1 MSRHPR
7 RTEQAFSS
15 ALAAADWLTPADAAI
30 VRVARD
36 MAEQID
42 SLVTPAQQR
51 MVRDAGAH
59 ASKTAYVIQT
69 YQRLLTAMGLTPE
82 GRRQLGIEPD
92 ESDDALAAVLRG
104 HFGAGSVSG

>member
-7 RTEQAFSS
+7 RTEKAFAA
-15 ALAAADWLTPADAAI
+15 ALAAAPWLTDADAAV

-36 MAEQID
+36 LAEQID
-42 SLVTPAQQR
+42 QLVTPAQQGL
-51 MVRDAGAH
+51 VRDSGAH

-82 GRRQLGIEPD
+82 GRRQLGIEAELD
-92 ESDDALAAVLRG
+92 DDALAAVLRG
-104 HFGAGSVSG
+104 HFPDTGS